1 MLWSQR
7 TFCWFW
13 QLFSSNLWVWA
24 ACMVLRQTR
33 SRARQSPCSPGHLL
47 LDQSSLSSLVKDT
60 SIPQSVTASLL
71 YGHIFPVVPIIFQC
85 FRWDFKTS
93 LVNFSPL
100 IFHSFWIQ
108 LTDSLVAQRKRIHLQ
123 CRRLAGD
130 TGSIPGSER
139 SPREGNSNPLKH
151 SCLGNLMDREALWA
165 TVHGFSGSDTTDQPN
180 SNNKRATH
188 VSWCSLSF
196 EWRRQGRWSCKQ
208 LAAWCHI
215 SCSAAHRW
223 LWLQRTLALRAICKV
238 STVFWNKNKLRNRFS
253 RMQQGTAK
261 ICLENTALKMFAE
274 SCAWATQGPVGN

>member
-108 LTDSLVAQRKRIHLQ
+108 FTASLVAQRKRIHLQ

-130 TGSIPGSER
+130 MGSVPGLGR
-139 SPREGNSNPLKH
+139 CPGEGNGNPLLY
-151 SCLGNLMDREALWA
+151 SCLETPMDKGAWWT
-165 TVHGFSGSDTTDQPN
+165 TVHMVTKSWRQLSD
-180 SNNKRATH
+180 
-188 VSWCSLSF
+188 
-196 EWRRQGRWSCKQ
+196 
-208 LAAWCHI
+208 
-215 SCSAAHRW
+215 
-223 LWLQRTLALRAICKV
+223 
-238 STVFWNKNKLRNRFS
+238 
-253 RMQQGTAK
+253 
-261 ICLENTALKMFAE
+261 
-274 SCAWATQGPVGN
+274 